1 MKLPQ
6 TPAQRS
12 AITPCSKTFFPAPS
26 EHSDTPF
33 FSPPVIQTKLNVSQP
48 GDKYE
53 QEADSM
59 AEQVVQK
66 IETSTVQKKCDK
78 CEGLPV
84 QEKCEHCQEEEKL
97 QRKENDNGGI
107 HDAALEN
114 QIRSSQGSGQ
124 SLPGTTQQ
132 EMGSSFGADFSNVN
146 IHDNAASHEMSNTL
160 SAKAFTVGSDIY
172 FNKGEYNPGSRAG
185 KSLLAHELTHT
196 IQQGKANAVSMKLDR
211 KEDGGI
217 MKVDRQEDAG
227 VDGPRDAG
235 LPGGVPFGPP
245 EEEPMAPPP
254 PPTEAPRIPTTTTP
268 TVACPTTYT
277 RATSFNTLID
287 LVRAAET
294 KLSAAGITS
303 TRDQIHALRGI
314 YYGTTWSHDFSVEH
328 STTRNEGFQRFTR
341 PSAANPVT
349 TTPQDVRSILDCGIF
364 TALFNSQD
372 VVDGTRH
379 VDFGHLIIGLDAR
392 YDPALTANVQYPFSI
407 GITSIN
413 IDMGGSGTELVT
425 WLGDLGGAAAGLSIR
440 RISAPSTNAST
451 VFTGTDY
458 GGSINLE
465 GDVAGFVVGAGSS
478 TAVTAPTITVGS
490 GRLSDALTS
499 YLMPG
504 SSTYDYRA
512 TTFLSLYGGTFDPT
526 TRALTN
532 SATLIPIFAAK
543 IQAFACNYL
552 ASRVRDRHITYSQAT
567 TAATHVVPTSL
578 EVATT
583 FINALADNITG
594 GGRIEARRFPTP
606 SPAGSA
612 VCQTQMAAGGLLGGA
627 SGLLGD

>member
-12 AITPCSKTFFPAPS
+12 AIAPCSKTFFPAPS

-48 GDKYE
+48 GDRYE
-53 QEADSM
+53 QEADNV

-66 IETSTVQKKCDK
+66 IETSSVQKKCDK

-97 QRKENDNGGI
+97 QQKEKDGGGI
-107 HDAALEN
+107 HDAALES

-146 IHDNAASHEMSNTL
+146 IHDNASSHEMSSTL

-196 IQQGKANAVSMKLDR
+196 IQQGKVNTVSMK
-211 KEDGGI
+211 I
-217 MKVDRQEDAG
+217 DRQEDAG

-235 LPGGVPFGPP
+235 LPGGVPSAPTEP
-245 EEEPMAPPP
+245 EPMGPP
-254 PPTEAPRIPTTTTP
+254 PPTEAPRDRTSKVP
-268 TVACPTTYT
+268 TVSCPTTFT
-277 RATSFNTLID
+277 AATSFTTLID
-287 LVRAAET
+287 LVRAAEI

-303 TRDQIHALRGI
+303 TQEQIHSLRGI
-314 YYGTTWSHDFSVEH
+314 YYGTIWSHDYSVEH
-328 STTRNEGFQRFTR
+328 SAIRNEGFQRFTR
-341 PSAANPVT
+341 PSAADPVAT
-349 TTPQDVRSILDCGIF
+349 APRDIQTILDCGLF

-372 VVDGTRH
+372 VTDGTRH
-379 VDFGHLIIGLDAR
+379 VDFGHLIIGMDAR
-392 YDPALTANVQYPFSI
+392 YDPALTTNVQYPVAG
-407 GITSIN
+407 GIMN

-440 RISAPSTNAST
+440 RVGTPTTSAST

-465 GDVAGFVVGAGSS
+465 GDIAGFVVGAGSS
-478 TAVTAPTITVGS
+478 TALTAPVITAGS
-490 GRLSDALTS
+490 GSLSDALTS

-504 SSTYDYRA
+504 SSTYDSRA
-512 TTFLSLYGGTFDPT
+512 TTFLSMYGGTFDPT

-532 SATLIPIFAAK
+532 GPTLITIFANK
-543 IQAFACNYL
+543 IQTFACNYL
-552 ASRVRDRHITYSQAT
+552 ASRVRDTRITYAQAT
-567 TAATHVVPTSL
+567 SAATHIIPAST

-583 FINALADNITG
+583 FVNALADNITG
-594 GGRIEARRFPTP
+594 GGKIEATRFPSP
-606 SPAGSA
+606 SPAGTA
-612 VCQTQMAAGGLLGGA
+612 ACATQIAAGRLAGGL
-627 SGLLGD
+627 GL